1 MFQSCYRG
9 RVPIPI
15 SRTAHQREPSDDRRV
30 QGELQS
36 HAFNI
41 GGAVSGQFS
50 DPIGLNR
57 IDDILAVAH
66 TCRGIGLHQTGIGEK
81 IEVSIQAGS
90 TDIQH
95 SLQLSNSRRAE
106 HRQAAQDIYPSAV
119 AHKTYSQLNFGWQ
132 FWPNQAWHASILPDA
147 TENQCLSCRHT
158 LLVSNRVCNSPIL
171 RPS

>member
-15 SRTAHQREPSDDRRV
+15 SLSAHQREPSDGRRV
-30 QGELQS
+30 QARLRS
-36 HAFNI
+36 YAFDI
-41 GGAVSGQFS
+41 GSAVSGQFS

-66 TCRGIGLHQTGIGEK
+66 TCRGIGLHQTDTGK
-81 IEVSIQAGS
+81 KFEVSIQAGS

-147 TENQCLSCRHT
+147 TENQCLPCRHT
-158 LLVSNRVCNSPIL
+158 LLVSNRVCNGPIL